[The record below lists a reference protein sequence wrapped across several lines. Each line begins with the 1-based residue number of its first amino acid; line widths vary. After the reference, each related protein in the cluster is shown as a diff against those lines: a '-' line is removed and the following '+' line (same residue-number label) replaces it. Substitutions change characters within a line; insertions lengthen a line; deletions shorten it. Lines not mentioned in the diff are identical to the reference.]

1 MNQRSHSGVLLAL
14 LLTACGGPM
23 RYELG
28 STAKAPGA
36 DAVLVA
42 DIKAEQNAT
51 RLTIEI
57 KNLAPPDRVAA
68 GAAHYVV
75 WQRKGAQVA
84 WARVGGLEY
93 DPDAREGSF
102 EGSVPEAA
110 FDLQVTAE
118 KELSTAS
125 PSPDAVLS
133 QRVQED

>member
-1 MNQRSHSGVLLAL
+1 
-14 LLTACGGPM
+14 M

-36 DAVLVA
+36 DAVVVA
-42 DIKAEQNAT
+42 DIKAVQNAAQ
-51 RLTIEI
+51 LTIEI
-57 KNLAPPDRVAA
+57 KSLAPPDRVSA
-68 GAAHYVV
+68 GAAHSVI

-93 DPDAREGSF
+93 ASDSREGSF

-118 KELSTAS
+118 KELSVAS